1 MADEEYILAPKQ
13 LDLGKKACGFW
24 VLQDCMLPCRTKH
37 GINVWKACPECKSVA
52 NAILH
57 IEICIVK
64 ALVVESAYVIPSVC
78 VHNNTQEQKTDKKW
92 GRPGSI
98 HHVNDVRW
106 TLGGCRVG
114 GGGVQAPKQCTCWT
128 GLQTWNYSSWPLVSR
143 SHVLSR
149 TEIKWGRPGNEA
161 TYMYG
166 SLPECMMPSW
176 HALF

>member
-1 MADEEYILAPKQ
+1 
-13 LDLGKKACGFW
+13 
-24 VLQDCMLPCRTKH
+24 MLPCRTKH

-64 ALVVESAYVIPSVC
+64 ALVVESPYVIPSVC

-98 HHVNDVRW
+98 HHVDDVRW

-114 GGGVQAPKQCTCWT
+114 GMGPSAKTMHLLNTLPHFWT
-128 GLQTWNYSSWPLVSR
+128 PDISM
-143 SHVLSR
+143 
-149 TEIKWGRPGNEA
+149 NE
-161 TYMYG
+161 TTR
-166 SLPECMMPSW
+166 LDQ
-176 HALF
+176 